1 MSKSVFEKINEIR
14 EQLRLHNYKYYVL
27 TEPSIN
33 DSEYD
38 RLLNELIQLENKH
51 PELIT
56 PDSPSQRVGSDLT
69 KTFSEFQHNS
79 PMLSL
84 ANTYNEDELLAF
96 DKRVKNGLSISDD
109 VEYVAELKIDG
120 VSISIHFV
128 NGVLHNG
135 ATRGDGKVGENI
147 TNNIKTIRS
156 IPLRVET
163 ELSFEIRGEVFM
175 PLSSFARMNE
185 ERALSGEKLF
195 ANPRNA
201 TAGSLKLQDP
211 KVVATRP
218 LDIFTYYILSEELKI
233 NSQSEGLAQLIE
245 FGFKTNPNFSV
256 CANINEV
263 IDFCREW
270 DKKREDL
277 PYETDGIVIKVNSAE
292 YQEIL
297 GSTAKSPKWAV
308 AFKFSAKQ
316 TVTKLNKITWQV
328 GRTGIITP
336 VAELE
341 PILLAGSTISRA
353 TLHNVDEI
361 KRKDI
366 REGDF
371 VKIEKGG
378 DVIPKIVGVDL
389 SKREADSETVN
400 IPTECP
406 VCHSKLVNPEDEVAI
421 YCENSKCSAQIK
433 GRITHFAFKGAMD
446 IDGLGEAIIDQF
458 VDLDYLNSYADIY
471 SLSNYEVELKT
482 LDGFGEKS
490 VEKLFSSIEDSKN
503 QPFHRVLFAL
513 GIRFVGAGV
522 ARKLA
527 DGFGSIDEL
536 INSTADKLEELDE
549 IGPRISNSV
558 IRFFDD
564 PINLDLINRLKTAG
578 LQFKTE
584 ESSRVNQKLNGNTF
598 VLTGT
603 LVKMTRK
610 DAEEEIISLGGKST
624 SSISKNTS
632 YLIVG
637 ENPGSKFEKAK
648 NLGVKI
654 LTEEEFIKLITLN

>member
-316 TVTKLNKITWQV
+316 AVTKLNKITWQV

-433 GRITHFAFKGAMD
+433 GRITHFASKGAMD

-637 ENPGSKFEKAK
+637 ENPGSKLEKAK

-654 LTEEEFIKLITLN
+654 LMEEEFIKLITLN

>member
-637 ENPGSKFEKAK
+637 ENPGSKLEKAK

-654 LTEEEFIKLITLN
+654 LMEEEFIKLITLN